1 MNKRMLPAA
10 AVTVVVAAAVAIAGC
25 QQKSAAPT
33 QAPVTKVV
41 QPKVH
46 DMKLAKA
53 LANQKDLIDRAAK
66 LKVDERMPQAAAH
79 SAGGAA
85 EAALARQE
93 ATPPTPTTAD
103 DKRSLAIWF
112 SGNEIGETDP
122 CG

>member
-1 MNKRMLPAA
+1 MNKRILPIA
-10 AVTVVVAAAVAIAGC
+10 AVTIVVAAAVAIAGC
-25 QQKSAAPT
+25 QQQSAAPA

-66 LKVDERMPQAAAH
+66 LKVDERMPQATAH

-93 ATPPTPTTAD
+93 AMPPTPTTAD